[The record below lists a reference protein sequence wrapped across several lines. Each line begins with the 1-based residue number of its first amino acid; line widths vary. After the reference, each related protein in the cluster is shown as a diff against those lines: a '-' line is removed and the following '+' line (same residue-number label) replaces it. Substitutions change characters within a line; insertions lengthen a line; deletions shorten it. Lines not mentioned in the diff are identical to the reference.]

1 MPVNLRSC
9 VWEQGLFLLLRRK
22 ASTEERKQ
30 RSRLLAARDT
40 YIQKLNEEAKGKLSG
55 VATAN
60 PTAYSNLLKG
70 LIKQGMAR
78 LTGDTKVEVRCRPQ
92 DAEKVRQLTP
102 LAVAELLAELKAA
115 GEERVLTAT
124 VVSDQTLGT
133 SAGGVILSAL
143 DGKIKCNNMLE
154 ERLKLAMQDL
164 QPVIRDLLFPSARAE
179 VRIKPAI
186 NIHVHAP
193 VSSKPPAPAPKPV
206 PAPAPAPQTAQRS
219 QVGGGV
225 GFGSFGAPAPAP
237 ASKPAPAADP
247 FAADPFAFHA
257 PAPAPAAADPFAF

>member
-1 MPVNLRSC
+1 
-9 VWEQGLFLLLRRK
+9 
-22 ASTEERKQ
+22 
-30 RSRLLAARDT
+30 
-40 YIQKLNEEAKGKLSG
+40 
-55 VATAN
+55 
-60 PTAYSNLLKG
+60 
-70 LIKQGMAR
+70 MAR

-179 VRIKPAI
+179 VRVKPAI

-193 VSSKPPAPAPKPV
+193 VSSKPPAPAPAPKPAA
-206 PAPAPAPQTAQRS
+206 APAPAPQAAQRP

-237 ASKPAPAADP
+237 ASRPAPAADP